1 VAILS
6 INPIDMSGRVEADA
20 QHFEL
25 PFTIL
30 VGRDSDVISDYQ
42 IVKLPRII
50 IIRKDGNIAFTE
62 RFAPY
67 DLLKAELVRVLAAQK
82 EKPPQKDAR
91 PQKETPRQKKPRKK

>member
-1 VAILS
+1 
-6 INPIDMSGRVEADA
+6 MRGRVEADA
-20 QHFEL
+20 RQFEL

-50 IIRKDGNIAFTE
+50 IVRKDGNIAFTE

-67 DLLKAELVRVLAAQK
+67 DRLKAELVRVLAAQK
-82 EKPPQKDAR
+82 EKPPPKAAP
-91 PQKETPRQKKPRKK
+91 PQKETRRQQKPRKK